1 MPASFESC
9 TRPKPIPSQ
18 VVPQAG
24 RRAVRFSIRPGSLT
38 FRFMVILVGGVLAI
52 LWAGF
57 FWEARQQEQAALAQA
72 RQSSQTM
79 VEQILAV
86 RAFMAANQDRIN
98 RDAYGNY
105 EFKHMNPAAVIQ
117 GSSEIFN
124 SRTGYTIKQTR
135 LSPRLKV
142 NTPDA
147 WERQQLLV
155 FTSNPNLRESYTVQ
169 ENGGQRY
176 FRYMVPL
183 IAEEDCLPC
192 HGQPAGTLDVSGHRR
207 EGYRLGQV
215 AGALSITV
223 PMATFDS
230 YATANLRYRLLLVIF
245 LAAAMTLAIYLLMQR
260 LVAAPLGQL
269 AMVAS
274 SWGEGAW
281 EAVPALPRACAEVQY
296 LATTFRDMAA
306 RLQELYQ
313 GLEEKVA
320 ERTAELMAA
329 NRQLEEQ
336 KRELQEAG
344 EFKSRIL
351 ANMSH
356 ELRTPLTSILALAE
370 LLEQGVA
377 GALTSEQQE
386 YIQDIQKS
394 GKTLLAII
402 NDILEMSRLQ
412 AGKMELNWEE
422 FSVADLIAEASRI
435 MRPAMQEKQLSYSIN
450 LAPDLPPAVGDVAK
464 VKQVLLN
471 LLSNAVKFTPRGG
484 QVTVEASTV
493 PVPNACTTGRSV
505 TTSEGEVTEEELEPG
520 NVMLAVSVID
530 SGPGIPPHQRQV
542 IFEPFRQLD
551 NSARRRYPGTGL
563 GLSVA
568 KGLVEMHGGNIT
580 VDAAP
585 GGGSIFTFTIPARA
599 DFPGQSDSGVSEGK
613 EGAL

>member
-1 MPASFESC
+1 MPPSLKAQTSTMSNP
-9 TRPKPIPSQ
+9 TRAISHTVGLP
-18 VVPQAG
+18 AW
-24 RRAVRFSIRPGSLT
+24 ACSLT
-38 FRFMVILVGGVLAI
+38 FRFMVAIVGGVLTI
-52 LWAGF
+52 LLAGF
-57 FWEARQQEQAALAQA
+57 FWEARQQEQAALAQV
-72 RQSSQTM
+72 RQSSKVM

-98 RDAYGNY
+98 RDAHGNY

-117 GSSEIFN
+117 GASEIFN
-124 SRTGYTIKQTR
+124 ARTTYTIKQTR
-135 LSPRLKV
+135 LSPRLSA
-142 NTPDA
+142 NAPDA
-147 WERQQLLV
+147 WEREQLLA
-155 FTSNPNLRESYTVQ
+155 FAANPGLQESYGV
-169 ENGGQRY
+169 EERAGQRY

-183 IAEEDCLPC
+183 VAKEDCLPC
-192 HGQPAGTLDVSGHRR
+192 HGEPAGTLDVSGHLR
-207 EGYRLGQV
+207 EGYHLGDL

-223 PMATFDS
+223 PMASFDT
-230 YATANLRYRLLLVIF
+230 YATVNLRYRLLLAIF
-245 LAAAMTLAIYLLMQR
+245 LGGATALAIYFLMQR

-274 SWGEGAW
+274 RWGEGAW
-281 EAVPALPRACAEVQY
+281 EAVPALPRAYGEVQH

-313 GLEEKVA
+313 GLEEKVV
-320 ERTAELMAA
+320 ERTAELLAA

-377 GALTSEQQE
+377 GPLTREQQE

-422 FSVADLIAEASRI
+422 FSIADIIAEAGRI
-435 MRPAMQEKQLSYSIN
+435 MRPAMQEKQLSYSVN

-471 LLSNAVKFTPRGG
+471 LLSNAVKFTPPGG
-484 QVTVEASTV
+484 SVTVEAGPV
-493 PVPNACTTGRSV
+493 PVPEAAGSP
-505 TTSEGEVTEEELEPG
+505 EDDLAPG
-520 NVMLAVSVID
+520 NVILAVAVID

-568 KGLVEMHGGNIT
+568 RGLVEMHGGSIT
-580 VDAAP
+580 VDEAP
-585 GGGSIFTFTIPARA
+585 GGGSVFTFTIPARA
-599 DFPGQSDSGVSEGK
+599 DLPGQSGSDVFKGE
-613 EGAL
+613 EGAG